1 MSKVDK
7 EVNEEIRRK
16 FSRQPVLLKAMLDT
30 GSYEFE
36 CIAYDLSLNGVKV
49 KLDLP
54 LKTQCEVWLKVK
66 DSPHM
71 PASVAWSK
79 DGYIGLEFSLSA
91 EKIADILGSLGARLP
106 KAEKE

>member
-1 MSKVDK
+1 MSKVK
-7 EVNEEIRRK
+7 KKISEEVHRK

-54 LKTQCEVWLKVK
+54 LQTKCEVWLMVK
-66 DSPHM
+66 DSPHI

-91 EKIADILGSLGARLP
+91 ERIADILGGLGSRLP
-106 KAEKE
+106 KAKKD